1 MILGESPEIQ
11 RALTLADRFARTK
24 VPVLLVGA
32 RGTGKE
38 LFARYIHDRSGR
50 SGEFVDV
57 NCGALPQG
65 LAEGLLFGHRKGAF
79 TGALQSHSG
88 WLVESHG
95 GTLFLD
101 EFGDLPLDCQ
111 AKVLRALESGEI
123 RPLGQ
128 RGKTRVDF
136 RIVTA
141 VQEGVRSLVA
151 RGAMRS
157 DLVDRIAVGVVPI
170 PALRDRGDDVAL
182 LARHFAGADGR
193 TLESGVCEV
202 LRNYEWP
209 GNVRELR
216 SVIARAG
223 CLVDNG
229 TLSPDAVAE
238 AISLGADCVSPTP
251 ARLTIPVTVDGW
263 VTLGARHGWHAGRM
277 ACGLGISRTTLFAH
291 LKDQKRSLR
300 RLRGFRVRQRSSA

>member
-1 MILGESPEIQ
+1 MILGESLEIR
-11 RALTLADRFARTK
+11 RALSLADRFARTK

-38 LFARYIHDRSGR
+38 LFARFIHDRSGR

-79 TGALQSHSG
+79 TGALQSHPG

-111 AKVLRALESGEI
+111 AKVLRALESGDI

-128 RGKTRVDF
+128 RGTTRVDL

-141 VQEGVRSLVA
+141 VQEEVRSLVA
-151 RGAMRS
+151 RGAIRL
-157 DLVDRIAVGVVPI
+157 DLLDRIAVGVVPL
-170 PALRDRGDDVAL
+170 PALKDRGSDVSI
-182 LARHFAGADGR
+182 LAAHFASRDGR
-193 TLESGVCEV
+193 TLEPGVQQI
-202 LRNYEWP
+202 LSNYSWP

-229 TLSPDAVAE
+229 TLSSAAVAE
-238 AISLGADCVSPTP
+238 AISLGAECTPTSLQSAP
-251 ARLTIPVTVDGW
+251 TVPESEESW
-263 VTLGARHGWHAGRM
+263 RTLGVRYGWHAARM
-277 ACGLGISRTTLFAH
+277 AAAMGISRTTLFNH
-291 LKDQKRSLR
+291 LRDQGRSLR
-300 RLRGFRVRQRSSA
+300 RLRGFRMRDREL